1 MLRLLVRRNEPGCRE
16 GAISSGTECR
26 PLLESKPTFFCCC
39 LIEGRRVRGEERR
52 PGMLREKWTVAVC
65 RVSDHDE
72 TVLCL
77 IELPFKG
84 SYALNDLL
92 QLLTRS
98 HSLT

>member
-1 MLRLLVRRNEPGCRE
+1 MLRLLVRRNEPGCRD

-65 RVSDHDE
+65 RVSD
-72 TVLCL
+72 TMKPFCL

-84 SYALNDLL
+84 SYALNDLQ